1 MKPAKT
7 ISEVVPETSKKV
19 VYFTIG
25 DPPSNLMNKEGG
37 SLACLDTE
45 NVWVYR
51 GSLLGYFTGSN
62 LTAEPISLEEAKAF
76 FAKIAKGKKWV
87 P

>member
-25 DPPSNLMNKEGG
+25 DPPSNLMRKEGG
-37 SLACLDTE
+37 NLAYLNTE
-45 NVWVYR
+45 NVWEYS
-51 GSLLGYFTGSN
+51 GGLIGYFTGGN

-76 FAKIAKGKKWV
+76 FAKLAPGKKWV